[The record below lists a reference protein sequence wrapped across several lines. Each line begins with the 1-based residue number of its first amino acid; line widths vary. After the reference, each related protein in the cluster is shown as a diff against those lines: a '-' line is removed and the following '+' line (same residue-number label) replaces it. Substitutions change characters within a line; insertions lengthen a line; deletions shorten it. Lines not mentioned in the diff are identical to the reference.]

1 MSYKKYEDEEVM
13 PYDIQTTRLSG
24 TLYQQNPGD
33 KKIRLI
39 SGYGLR
45 PGKNSYYPDS
55 HPGTEI

>member
-1 MSYKKYEDEEVM
+1 MS
-13 PYDIQTTRLSG
+13 YDIQTTCLPG

-45 PGKNSYYPDS
+45 PGKNSYHPDS
-55 HPGTEI
+55 HQGTEI